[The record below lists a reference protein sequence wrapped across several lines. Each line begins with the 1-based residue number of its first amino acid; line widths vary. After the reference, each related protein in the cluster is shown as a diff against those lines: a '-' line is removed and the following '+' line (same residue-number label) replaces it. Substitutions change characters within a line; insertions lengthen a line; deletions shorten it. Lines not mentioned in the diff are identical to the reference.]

1 MTQSNLKIFWAYCK
15 TMRQRQLSNVKV
27 PNGMDFAS
35 HCKPTCMLEPGWSC
49 LSLPPQPKILK
60 DRLGCKVLKECF
72 RQMVICQARGS
83 VLQSSKTTECPF
95 QRISSS
101 NNIQLTC
108 TLQERDFL
116 FALRARDDV
125 AEDRSLSTQSFC
137 SFKTVVVGLGFRVC
151 GVKAFACMSDNVRC
165 RPAANNGHKEW
176 EGQGRRVGCL
186 GLFSKP
192 NSWAFPLL
200 NCEPHTLNLIKQGMK
215 EWILIVVPKYCS
227 RL

>member
-1 MTQSNLKIFWAYCK
+1 MTQSNLTIFWAYCK
-15 TMRQRQLSNVKV
+15 TMRQRQLFNVKV
-27 PNGMDFAS
+27 PNGIDFAS

-83 VLQSSKTTECPF
+83 VLQSTKTTECPF
-95 QRISSS
+95 QRIISS

-125 AEDRSLSTQSFC
+125 AEDRSLSTQSNFLFIQDCGCGPRVSGLLRESFC
-137 SFKTVVVGLGFRVC
+137 VCRTTC
-151 GVKAFACMSDNVRC
+151 GVDLRLIMATRSGKVKDLGWDVWVCFQS
-165 RPAANNGHKEW
+165 PTP
-176 EGQGRRVGCL
+176 
-186 GLFSKP
+186 GLF
-192 NSWAFPLL
+192 
-200 NCEPHTLNLIKQGMK
+200 
-215 EWILIVVPKYCS
+215 
-227 RL
+227 RD